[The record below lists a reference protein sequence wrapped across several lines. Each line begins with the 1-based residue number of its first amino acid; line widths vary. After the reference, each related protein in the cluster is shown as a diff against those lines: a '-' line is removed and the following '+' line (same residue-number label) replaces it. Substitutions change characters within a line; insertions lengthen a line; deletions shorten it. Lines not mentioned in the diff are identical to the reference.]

1 VYARAFRIHQ
11 ARRFPSASCY
21 FEIVVH
27 RLQTSFLISLIL
39 FNLQAQDQ
47 PAASKVHMNVLEGD
61 GAIINIKSRIN
72 PVAAVQVTDD
82 NNKPI
87 VGAQV
92 TFFLPSQGPGGK
104 FGSGSNNLTVTTDRN
119 GRAAAAG
126 ITPNSQTGEFEI
138 RATVSYQGQ
147 TASAT
152 ITQTNVTGVSASS
165 TGGGFS
171 KKGLIIIIAVAGGI
185 VGGVLAARAGGGNS
199 QSSITGI
206 TITAGTPTVGGPT
219 K

>member
-1 VYARAFRIHQ
+1 MKTSCIAFR
-11 ARRFPSASCY
+11 SLS
-21 FEIVVH
+21 
-27 RLQTSFLISLIL
+27 SFAWSSS
-39 FNLQAQDQ
+39 NLQAQDQ
-47 PAASKVHMNVLEGD
+47 PRAALKIHLNVVEGD

-72 PVAAVQVTDD
+72 PVAAVQVLDD

-119 GRAAAAG
+119 GRAAASG

-147 TASAT
+147 TASAN
-152 ITQTNVTGVSASS
+152 ITQTNVSGVSASG
-165 TGGGFS
+165 TGGGIS
-171 KKGLIIIIAVAGGI
+171 KKGLIIILAVAGGI
-185 VGGVLAARAGGGNS
+185 AGGVLAARGGGSAAAQNTN
-199 QSSITGI
+199 TGI
-206 TITAGTPTVGGPT
+206 TITAGTPTVGGP